1 MAGPPDGMKVESDRR
16 VEALRGAVDAAVQQ
30 LRAATFTLVSGAIYL
45 FLTGLGTGD
54 RDLLVGRVVILPLF
68 NANVGLLSFYK
79 LAPVALLI
87 LHFTVLT
94 LCYLVAE
101 RLRRL
106 QDELDSKGVAPTE
119 REFVLGLLYPYPLVE
134 RLAKLP
140 PVPIIGVFLSLSVYV
155 PLIIVPVCTLFWL
168 QLRFLPYQQIWI
180 TPWHSFLLLVDIG
193 MIWLMWPQAG
203 RISSALRATVAAV
216 KRKNAPAPEESTN
229 PWTVAGVVATAF
241 TLGSSLALS
250 LVLVVF
256 SGLGWMPP
264 FATLD
269 LRGEIIS
276 AGGQSQAPADFMVLS
291 ATDLQARLVM
301 LRQYRNQTPEDLS
314 FVADVQRA
322 RSSGAHLPA
331 RRLRKALLSGASLI
345 GADLTGADLRGADLD
360 NVDLRGAIL
369 RCADL
374 RGASFDHAR
383 LEATDMSNA
392 DARGADFPYA
402 ELQGAV
408 LHGTDF
414 TGADLEGAHIQFVS
428 FTDRVVDADCK
439 DRVAGQGATRP
450 PIFRGAIMKGAQLQG
465 TPLGDYGRAV
475 RFTIDAAGADL
486 RGAQLHGVNLSLF
499 DLTAADLSYYQA
511 LPSDDGSR
519 AYMCDNALA
528 LAACGAP
535 QGRTA
540 AAGQPPGFAQLCYD
554 AARIVTVDTLRPI
567 GKKLACLFPSSDAA
581 AATTTCASGSSG
593 GPAPGAGVR
602 GTLSPENCSID
613 LSPPAADGAHAVR
626 DILTFLK
633 EVAAAPKTWC
643 GKDAPD
649 DDRRLYLRAFVHR
662 IYDYRCQYRRAFVA
676 AGSGGELLAPG
687 PDGETRSEDLVA
699 HDGEIG
705 KAAAD
710 IFAACGLDVQTFA
723 TNAWSASCNGPIP
736 KSVP

>member
-1 MAGPPDGMKVESDRR
+1 MAGPPDGLRIESDRR
-16 VEALRGAVDAAVQQ
+16 VEALRGAVDAAVHQ

-68 NANVGLLSFYK
+68 NANVGLLSFYE

-87 LHFTVLT
+87 LHFTALT

-106 QDELDSKGVAPTE
+106 QDELDSKGVAQNE
-119 REFVLGLLYPYPLVE
+119 REFVLGLLYPYPLLE

-140 PVPIIGVFLSLSVYV
+140 PAPIIGVFLNLSVYV
-155 PLIIVPVCTLFWL
+155 PLIVVPVCTLFWL

-180 TPWHSFLLLVDIG
+180 TPWHFILLLVDIA
-193 MIWLMWPQAG
+193 MLWLMWPQAG

-216 KRKNAPAPEESTN
+216 KRKQDAAEAMADG
-229 PWTVAGVVATAF
+229 WTVAGVVATVL
-241 TLGSSLALS
+241 TLGTSLALS

-256 SGLGWMPP
+256 SGQGWMPP

-276 AGGQSQAPADFMVLS
+276 LGGQAQAPANFMVLS

-301 LRQYRNQTPEDLS
+301 LRQYRNQSPADLS

-322 RSSGAHLPA
+322 RSSGAHLQF

-374 RGASFDHAR
+374 RGASFDHAQ
-383 LEATDMSNA
+383 LEATDLSNA

-414 TGADLEGAHIQFVS
+414 TGADLEGAHIQFVG
-428 FTDRVVDADCK
+428 FTDRVADSSCK
-439 DRVAGQGATRP
+439 DPGPDQGATRR
-450 PIFRGAIMKGAQLQG
+450 PIFRGAVMQGAQLQG
-465 TPLGDYGRAV
+465 TPLGDYGRSV
-475 RFTIDAAGADL
+475 RFKIDAAGADL

-511 LPSDDGSR
+511 LPSDDPSR
-519 AYMCDNALA
+519 SYMCDNALA
-528 LAACGAP
+528 MAACGAP

-540 AAGQPPGFAQLCYD
+540 VAGQSPGFAQLCYD
-554 AARIVTVDTLRPI
+554 AARIVTVETLTPI
-567 GKKLACLFPSSDAA
+567 GRKLACLFQSSSPAGA
-581 AATTTCASGSSG
+581 ITAQCAG
-593 GPAPGAGVR
+593 GPANQPAPGAIAPIATPVDECR
-602 GTLSPENCSID
+602 TVIA
-613 LSPPAADGAHAVR
+613 PPAD
-626 DILTFLK
+626 
-633 EVAAAPKTWC
+633 
-643 GKDAPD
+643 
-649 DDRRLYLRAFVHR
+649 
-662 IYDYRCQYRRAFVA
+662 
-676 AGSGGELLAPG
+676 
-687 PDGETRSEDLVA
+687 
-699 HDGEIG
+699 
-705 KAAAD
+705 
-710 IFAACGLDVQTFA
+710 
-723 TNAWSASCNGPIP
+723 
-736 KSVP
+736 

>member
-1 MAGPPDGMKVESDRR
+1 MAEPTAGMNIESDPR
-16 VEALRGAVDAAVQQ
+16 VGALRGSVDAAVQQ

-79 LAPVALLI
+79 LAPAALLV

-106 QDELDSKGVAPTE
+106 QEELDSKGVAPTE

-180 TPWHSFLLLVDIG
+180 TPWHSILLFIDIG
-193 MIWLMWPQAG
+193 MLWLMWPQAG

-216 KRKNAPAPEESTN
+216 KRKNAPAPEESTS
-229 PWTVAGVVATAF
+229 PWTVAGVVATVF
-241 TLGSSLALS
+241 TLGASLSLS

-269 LRGEIIS
+269 LRGEVIS
-276 AGGQSQAPADFMVLS
+276 LGGQSQAPADFMVLS

-301 LRQYRNQTPEDLS
+301 LRQYRNQSPADFS

-322 RSSGAHLPA
+322 RSAGAHLQF

-345 GADLTGADLRGADLD
+345 GADLTAADLRGADLD
-360 NVDLRGAIL
+360 NVALRGAIL

-383 LEATDMSNA
+383 LEATDLSNA

-439 DRVAGQGATRP
+439 DRVTNQEATQP

-475 RFTIDAAGADL
+475 RFKIDAAGADL
-486 RGAQLHGVNLSLF
+486 RGAQLHGVNLTLF

-519 AYMCDNALA
+519 AYMCDNALT

-535 QGRTA
+535 QGRTVA
-540 AAGQPPGFAQLCYD
+540 TGGAPGFAQLCYD

-567 GKKLACLFPSSDAA
+567 GKKLACLFPSSDPA
-581 AATTTCASGSSG
+581 AATTTCAGGSSAR
-593 GPAPGAGVR
+593 PATGAEMPNA
-602 GTLSPENCSID
+602 LPAEDCSTG
-613 LSPPAADGAHAVR
+613 LSPPVPDGTHAVR

-633 EVAAAPKTWC
+633 EVEAYPKAWC
-643 GKDAPD
+643 GKEAVDA

-676 AGSGGELLAPG
+676 AGSGGDLLAPG

-710 IFAACGLDVQTFA
+710 IFAACGVDVQTFA
-723 TNAWSASCNGPIP
+723 TNAWSASCNGPI
-736 KSVP
+736 